1 MQRDEYKRLK
11 WLLEDAMRP
20 LRESEAPR
28 WALLGATMTSEV
40 LLHTERQRDLPFTV
54 KRLLEGR
61 TPPNERGLAL
71 LASQPIADHQI
82 RLSSSFSR
90 TPCRRLGRSAV
101 TTPHFIASLCLVAFF
116 KRTAGEIEGAA
127 ARRSG
132 CVRC

>member
-71 LASQPIADHQI
+71 LASQPSADHQI

-90 TPCRRLGRSAV
+90 TPSRRLGRSAV
-101 TTPHFIASLCLVAFF
+101 PAPHFHCLFVPCCLLQ
-116 KRTAGEIEGAA
+116 KDRW
-127 ARRSG
+127 RD
-132 CVRC
+132 